1 MKEET
6 RKEIE
11 AKWHQLI
18 AQSGKPEE
26 LKTTPKSALIG
37 AKVIR
42 RRKGQ
47 IDLSIT

>member
-11 AKWHQLI
+11 AKWHQLV
-18 AQSGKPEE
+18 AQVDEKEKSKSVP
-26 LKTTPKSALIG
+26 KTALIG

-47 IDLSIT
+47 MDLSIA